1 MLVVGVR
8 VVAAV
13 GEETLLGLVGAAGG
27 GVEAELVAVLA
38 LLLELGDVTADNNN
52 DVWIRRERGSA
63 SRTWQVRQSWA
74 EEGRRR
80 DRADDRRWKL
90 DREGRVAMMWEERPN
105 GKENW

>member
-13 GEETLLGLVGAAGG
+13 GEETLLRLVGAARG

-52 DVWIRRERGSA
+52 DVWIREGASA
-63 SRTWQVRQSWA
+63 SRTQRVRQSWA
-74 EEGRRR
+74 EEGRKR
-80 DRADDRRWKL
+80 DRAD
-90 DREGRVAMMWEERPN
+90 G
-105 GKENW
+105 